1 MFWRHGGE
9 GIGAGWACSAVGGL
23 LASEV
28 MKSPLLLSFFV
39 LLSLALGVVSLMQY
53 RELAGLRGEAA
64 VPSPTTEVVPP
75 ELVAETENLRAQLA
89 LALARIDELE
99 AASVEAA
106 EAKEA
111 SEAIAATEAA
121 ESARQAAEDSQVMQ
135 DMFKLIEENPALNDM
150 IAVQQRGTL
159 EYLYGDLIAR
169 FGLSGE
175 EKTYFLDLLLAR
187 QMEQVSMGLMAMGGE
202 SSPEARAAAMERMR
216 STRDAVRAE
225 METFLNSKED
235 YEAFTYFEDTMNE
248 RMAVDGFAKVSAQQ
262 GAPVDDA
269 TYDQI
274 VDLMYRE
281 RQNYPFTHD
290 FSEADT
296 DLSGLTPTAVDEH
309 LAELK
314 TYNQQI
320 ADLVATFLTPA
331 QLELF
336 VQNQEQMRQMQAAG
350 LQMAAKMFGAGEGG
364 E

>member
-1 MFWRHGGE
+1 
-9 GIGAGWACSAVGGL
+9 
-23 LASEV
+23 

-75 ELVAETENLRAQLA
+75 DLVAETENLRAQLA
-89 LALARIDELE
+89 QAQARIDELE
-99 AASVEAA
+99 AASSA
-106 EAKEA
+106 AKE
-111 SEAIAATEAA
+111 EAVAVAAKAA
-121 ESARQAAEDSQVMQ
+121 ESARQAADDSQVMQ

-175 EKTYFLDLLLAR
+175 EKKYFLDLLLAR

-202 SSPEARAAAMERMR
+202 SSPEAREAALERLR

-235 YEAFTYFEDTMNE
+235 YQAFTYFEDTMNE

-350 LQMAAKMFGAGEGG
+350 LQMAAKMFGVGEGG